1 MPSASA
7 SSRSAPSSCSRSG
20 DLVTPSLSVELLG
33 FVAAALT
40 TLCWLPQTI
49 RAVRA
54 RDTASLSLSTFAVFA
69 AGIFLWLVYGVM
81 IGSWPVIVAN
91 VFTLALN
98 LVIVFQKLRHG

>member
-1 MPSASA
+1 MTHPLA
-7 SSRSAPSSCSRSG
+7 
-20 DLVTPSLSVELLG
+20 VELLG
-33 FVAAALT
+33 GLAALLT

-69 AGIFLWLVYGVM
+69 AGIFFWLIYGIL
-81 IGSWPVIVAN
+81 IGSWPVILAN

-98 LVIVFQKLRHG
+98 LVIVAQKLRHG